1 MKNLKKLPVIC
12 SMGGLNSA
20 GRTSGNIG
28 YKRLIYESLS
38 DTDKS
43 EVLKDLMSL
52 SKETKSEEEI
62 LAATLIRQID
72 KTLDPSGL
80 MTDQIGVNA
89 GAKLPDFYEIDNLY
103 NSRQHPKGIKMTVF
117 GVNDALYNLGIDWQ
131 NEIQPLLDPNR
142 VAVFAG
148 PAIGLSLIHI

>member
-52 SKETKSEEEI
+52 SKETKSEDFFKPPVGLEVESG
-62 LAATLIRQID
+62 AAIAAKRKGRPI
-72 KTLDPSGL
+72 PSAPVKKISSGFKAVSYTHL
-80 MTDQIGVNA
+80 RAHET
-89 GAKLPDFYEIDNLY
+89 
-103 NSRQHPKGIKMTVF
+103 
-117 GVNDALYNLGIDWQ
+117 
-131 NEIQPLLDPNR
+131 LLD
-142 VAVFAG
+142 VV
-148 PAIGLSLIHI
+148 

>member
-62 LAATLIRQID
+62 LAATLIR
-72 KTLDPSGL
+72 
-80 MTDQIGVNA
+80 
-89 GAKLPDFYEIDNLY
+89 
-103 NSRQHPKGIKMTVF
+103 
-117 GVNDALYNLGIDWQ
+117 
-131 NEIQPLLDPNR
+131 
-142 VAVFAG
+142 
-148 PAIGLSLIHI
+148 LSLIHI